1 MGLWRSEDSSLI
13 SDRIKTIRKM
23 HNLSQREFGER
34 LGVSRDVISN
44 IEYNRVEPKD
54 LLISH
59 ICKVYG
65 VNEKWLRT
73 GKGNM
78 QELVSPDRLV
88 AALEVVRNIDPDFYS
103 LAKNI
108 ASMKELQPNIYAII
122 QQALYQV
129 NKDQKSKDSI
139 PYLPDHIDEK

>member
-1 MGLWRSEDSSLI
+1 
-13 SDRIKTIRKM
+13 M

-34 LGVSRDVISN
+34 LGVRRDVISN

>member
-1 MGLWRSEDSSLI
+1 
-13 SDRIKTIRKM
+13 M

>member
-1 MGLWRSEDSSLI
+1 
-13 SDRIKTIRKM
+13 M

-78 QELVSPDRLV
+78 QELVSPDRLI

-139 PYLPDHIDEK
+139 PYLPDPIDEK